1 MTSIHPKVCPAC
13 ALAMRL
19 VHEGSVEIDFCDGCH
34 AVWLDRGELKSLL
47 SLPADWNPNV
57 TDQACTKNDISLAC
71 PTCECEELCTISRRG
86 FDIRVCSGC
95 RGTLIDSET
104 LDRLVRSDSGALTGD
119 TMKSV
124 SSAGFTI
131 EALVELL
138 AFFVSH

>member
-1 MTSIHPKVCPAC
+1 MTTADAKICPTC
-13 ALAMRL
+13 SLAMRL
-19 VHEGSVEIDFCDGCH
+19 MRERLVEIDFCDGCH
-34 AVWLDRGELKSLL
+34 AVWLDRGELESLL

-57 TDQACTKNDISLAC
+57 TGQPLTRNGITLTC
-71 PTCECEELCTISRRG
+71 PTCESEELCTISRRG

-104 LDRLVRSDSGALTGD
+104 LDRLLPSDSGALTGD

-131 EALVELL
+131 DALVELL
-138 AFFVSH
+138 ALFVSH